1 MEFLAGGLDAYSMR
15 CSQPCGCSPHPHCFF
30 VRINKGK
37 LQSLSKHTGSIILYY
52 YTRFKMSVVGVGIG
66 DIWNIINGTITLCKN
81 ARNAEKGLQTAEKEM
96 KLMKKTV
103 RVLKDQIG
111 DETMFVK
118 ERSDM

>member
-1 MEFLAGGLDAYSMR
+1 
-15 CSQPCGCSPHPHCFF
+15 
-30 VRINKGK
+30 
-37 LQSLSKHTGSIILYY
+37 
-52 YTRFKMSVVGVGIG
+52 MSVVGVGIG

-81 ARNAEKGLQTAEKEM
+81 ARNAEKVLQTAEKEM

-111 DETMFVK
+111 DEAIFVK